1 MESGNNRHE
10 LYKAAPDNIKD
21 LYSGEDTGEL
31 LWNIAISI
39 GINGGDSYRKFALA
53 VGDIILGLYKKDSL
67 AQILKDRLQ
76 LNVVQ
81 INEVITRLKP
91 LLERIP
97 ELPNSPSGP
106 VIFTPVTSGPLPVE
120 TPDSIEAKPINT
132 NTEPE
137 SATNQQIAQVS
148 NEPTVKPLR
157 TFADDVGLSRAHG
170 YGAFRSAEVSGE
182 REDKV
187 VHKSSQDDL
196 VKK

>member
-120 TPDSIEAKPINT
+120 TPDSI
-132 NTEPE
+132 
-137 SATNQQIAQVS
+137 
-148 NEPTVKPLR
+148 
-157 TFADDVGLSRAHG
+157 
-170 YGAFRSAEVSGE
+170 
-182 REDKV
+182 
-187 VHKSSQDDL
+187 
-196 VKK
+196 